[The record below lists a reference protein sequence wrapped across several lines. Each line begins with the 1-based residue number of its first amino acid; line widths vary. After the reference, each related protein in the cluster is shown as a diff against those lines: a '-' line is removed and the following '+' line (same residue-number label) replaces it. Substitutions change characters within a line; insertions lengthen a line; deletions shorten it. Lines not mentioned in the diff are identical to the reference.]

1 MVDIVTVKVDEV
13 AAQIEGLLDNQRVW
27 LLVEGAAETDEDLE
41 LCCAEYVAN
50 VISIGADFYRRF
62 WRGVHCYPLLLLWVV
77 FMPYNVPVPCKEP
90 Y

>member
-13 AAQIEGLLDNQRVW
+13 AAQIEGFLDNQRVW

-50 VISIGADFYRRF
+50 VT
-62 WRGVHCYPLLLLWVV
+62 
-77 FMPYNVPVPCKEP
+77 
-90 Y
+90 